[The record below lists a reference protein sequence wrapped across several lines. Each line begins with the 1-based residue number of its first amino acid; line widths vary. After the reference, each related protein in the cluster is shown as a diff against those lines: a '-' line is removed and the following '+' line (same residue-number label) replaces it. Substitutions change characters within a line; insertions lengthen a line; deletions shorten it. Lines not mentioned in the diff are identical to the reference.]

1 MFYFIYNNKPEFCIY
16 KIAENESDLNY
27 LNIPVDQYLI
37 INTSQENFNLI
48 KSNTKRILNYN
59 GSSVELGD
67 QNLAFTRSQLQNYI
81 NELITHIN
89 NFLQAQPQSGKYT
102 QWLNYRN
109 YLINLEVNAIIPT
122 ENGFLNTS
130 LEKYIQNTGNPY
142 YSILQIP

>member
-1 MFYFIYNNKPEFCIY
+1 MPYFIYNNKPDFCIY

-27 LNIPVDQYLI
+27 LNIPSDQYLI

-59 GSSVELGD
+59 GSSVELTD
-67 QNLAFTRSQLQNYI
+67 ANISYVRSNLQDYI
-81 NELITHIN
+81 NESITYIN
-89 NFLQAQPQSGKYT
+89 YFLEAQPQSGKYT

-109 YLINLEVNAIIPT
+109 YLISLDVNAIIPT

-130 LEKYIQNTGNPY
+130 LEKYIENTGNPY